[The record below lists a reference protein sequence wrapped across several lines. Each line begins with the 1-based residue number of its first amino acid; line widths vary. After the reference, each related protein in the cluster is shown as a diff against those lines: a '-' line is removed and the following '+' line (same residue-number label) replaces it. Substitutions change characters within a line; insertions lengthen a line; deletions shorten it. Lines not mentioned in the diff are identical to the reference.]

1 MSGRTQ
7 PPDAVVRALDAAP
20 DLAGVTTAPLPA
32 GPAVGDVFDLA
43 ARFADDDG
51 TVLLASGGE
60 HDAAR
65 RHLLAVWPWLT
76 LTARPG
82 GGGVLTIDGRATPF
96 AGDPWPV
103 LRAVLDR
110 FRLAPGDHDAA
121 PPAGLFGYLAYDL
134 KDHLERLPRT
144 CVDDLQLPTM
154 LLHAPSVLLAVD
166 RQGGDITVTTPC
178 RGRPD
183 EAGLADRLAAR
194 LAAPAPRLE
203 PAVAGRATAAVPRAA
218 YEQAVADIIAAIGA
232 GDVYQVNY
240 TQRLRAPLRG
250 HALDLLRRLFARNPA
265 PFFAYVQ
272 GGDHQVV
279 STSPERFLQRRGD
292 RVESRPIKGTR
303 PRGDTP
309 GRDRA
314 LAAELQA
321 SAKDDAELS
330 MIVDLVRNDLG
341 RVCRPGTVKVAA
353 HKRLES
359 YHNVHHLVS
368 VVTGRLEEGRD
379 TVDLLRA
386 AFPAGSI
393 TGCPKIRAMEIIDA
407 LEPVRRHVY
416 CGSIG
421 YLGFDDT
428 GDLSVAIR
436 TATVAGGTL
445 TWSVGG
451 GVVYDSDPADEYEE
465 SMHKGRTIAGAC
477 GAGDDGPAPTAWH
490 NGRLVPLAEAKV
502 PVTDLGLS
510 RGYGL
515 FETMR
520 VDRGRAPLLADHL
533 ARLQASWRELM
544 PSDPPDLDWGAVI
557 GAVVAA
563 NGLGGGAARVRIL
576 ATRGS
581 RTEAPWDHSLTVTAE
596 AYVHR
601 LAALGAP
608 GLRLGAVPGARQTPV
623 AAHKTLSYIHYDRA
637 AQWARDHGHDE
648 ALILNPDGTVSEGNS
663 SGLLLIEGKTVIRP
677 ESPAAL
683 PSVMAAAVCRQL
695 AAWDYEVRSEPVM
708 PARLRTADQVLA
720 TSALMG
726 AVPVIAVDGGPRPAG
741 DDLWRRVNDA
751 IIPGWD
757 VAPAG

>member
-1 MSGRTQ
+1 VSGRAQ
-7 PPDAVVRALDAAP
+7 PPGAVQRALAAAP
-20 DLAGVTTAPLPA
+20 DLAGVVTSTLPP
-32 GPAVGDVFDLA
+32 GPAVADVFDLA
-43 ARFADDDG
+43 ARFADDAG

-60 HDAAR
+60 HEAAR

-76 LTARPG
+76 LAARPG
-82 GGGVLTIDGRATPF
+82 GGILTIDGRATPF
-96 AGDPWPV
+96 DGDPLPV

-110 FRLAPGDHDAA
+110 FGLPAGAGDDT

-166 RQGGDITVTTPC
+166 RDGGGVTVTTPR
-178 RGRPD
+178 RGRPG
-183 EAGLADRLAAR
+183 EAGLADRLVAR
-194 LAAPAPRLE
+194 LVAPAPAHA
-203 PAVAGRATAAVPRAA
+203 PAVAGRPTSSVPRAA
-218 YEQAVADIIAAIGA
+218 YEQAVARIVAAIAA

-240 TQRLRAPLRG
+240 TQRLRAPMRG
-250 HALDLLRRLFARNPA
+250 HAFALLRRLFARNPA

-309 GRDRA
+309 EHDRA

-321 SAKDDAELS
+321 SIKDDAELS

-341 RVCRPGTVKVAA
+341 RVCRPGTVEVAA

-428 GDLSVAIR
+428 CDLSVAIR

-465 SMHKGRTIAGAC
+465 SMHKGRTIAEAC
-477 GAGDDGPAPTAWH
+477 GGGDAGSGPIAWH
-490 NGRLVPLAEAKV
+490 NGRLVPLAEATV

-520 VDRGRAPLLADHL
+520 VDGGRAPLLADHL
-533 ARLQASWRELM
+533 ARLDASWRELM
-544 PSDPPDLDWGAVI
+544 PSDPPDLDWGAVVA
-557 GAVVAA
+557 AVVGA
-563 NGLGGGAARVRIL
+563 NGLDGGAARVRIL

-608 GLRLGAVPGARQTPV
+608 GLRLGTVPGARQTPV

-637 AQWARDHGHDE
+637 AEWARDHGHHE

-663 SGLLLIEGKTVIRP
+663 TGLLLVEGRVVVRP

-683 PSVMAAAVCRQL
+683 PSVMAAAVCRLL
-695 AAWDYEVRSEPVM
+695 AKWGYTVRSEPVA
-708 PARLRTADQVLA
+708 PERLRTADQVLA

-726 AVPVIAVDGGPRPAG
+726 AVPVIALDGRARPAG

-757 VAPAG
+757 VATTG